1 MRTLLSLYYWT
12 VGWIYYGP
20 VLLITFIRSYLQA
33 PQSYDAW
40 LRRRTLTL
48 FKVLNCDVRIEYDEP
63 IPKGE
68 PLIYMANHGSL
79 IDLPLLKAV
88 VPEYYVGMLAE
99 NHTNYPIYGSMV
111 KRMGNIPIRRENIRS
126 SLESFNQAKKALG
139 KGFPIVVLPEGE
151 RSRTG
156 QLIPFKRLVFR
167 FAKDSGAHIV
177 PMSFSGVFNMK
188 NKESFHLNPGPIVV
202 RFGKLIRAEAI
213 AKMELDEILTATYD
227 TIQAGLEPF
236 EAGEI
241 SDQ

>member
-1 MRTLLSLYYWT
+1 MKTLLSIYYWT

-20 VLLITFIRSYLQA
+20 IILVTFFRSYFQA

-40 LRRRTLTL
+40 LRRRTLAL
-48 FKVLNCDVRIEYDEP
+48 FKVLNCKVQIEYAEP
-63 IPKGE
+63 LPTDE

-99 NHTNYPIYGSMV
+99 NHTNYPVYGSLV
-111 KRMGNIPIRRENIRS
+111 KRMGNIPIRRDNIRS
-126 SLESFNQAKKALG
+126 SLKSFNQAKEALE

-151 RSRTG
+151 RSPTG
-156 QLIPFKRLVFR
+156 QLVPFKRLVFR

-188 NKESFHLNPGPIVV
+188 NKESN
-202 RFGKLIRAEAI
+202 
-213 AKMELDEILTATYD
+213 M
-227 TIQAGLEPF
+227 
-236 EAGEI
+236 
-241 SDQ
+241 